1 MRFNKSFGEK
11 VDGLIEHES
20 DPQILYSLYSL
31 YSLTV
36 YTVYTLSLRRDCP
49 NPNILLESV

>member
-31 YSLTV
+31 YSLYIVPQERLAKAKDTA
-36 YTVYTLSLRRDCP
+36 
-49 NPNILLESV
+49 

>member
-11 VDGLIEHES
+11 VDGLIYS
-20 DPQILYSLYSL
+20 LYSLYSI

-49 NPNILLESV
+49 TPNILLESV